1 MTMGTYPMGENVGKM
16 LDLRGSVHL
25 VRLGARVL
33 PLNGREPSSHHV
45 NEVLSHFEV
54 DEKIYDLSQCNALS
68 IVL

>member
-54 DEKIYDLSQCNALS
+54 RISGDKCIKSVFPEN
-68 IVL
+68 